1 MLKKI
6 SYFSCLILLFLTAF
20 SCKREKAVSSIEI
33 PQHTQAI
40 ITFTTGDVLALK
52 ENQWNPVEINDF
64 LETGDTVKVEADS
77 YCEIQFGNRAV
88 IKIEENTELVIPSLQ
103 TAAGST
109 DVGLKVLTGAV
120 LSKVNKLTSSESFT
134 VETQSAACGVRG
146 TEFMVRADNEAETLL
161 AVKEG
166 SVIFIP
172 AGFDVESLKSKIPS
186 ENTEVLAAL
195 SGIESALSV
204 VKANEEIAVHAK
216 DMEAI
221 NASYAML
228 EKTILYI
235 SENQSE
241 SASRIAEIKA
251 LSDDL
256 VKSLTSPAQV
266 SDQSEKQMQD
276 LDLMVIRELPEPEE
290 GKTTTSSDLVKVS
303 VSVNVPDARISR
315 DGRLLGKGKFSAI
328 YSDGEEV
335 SLLISGKGYLDKNLV
350 FKAGKESEN
359 IYEVTLEKN
368 SAYKETA
375 TILFKV
381 APDDAE
387 IIIDGTP
394 AGTGSFSTELL
405 SDKTY
410 NVLIKKEGYQKKYL
424 TLTEPKGEQNIEVTL
439 LPSIEKR
446 IKVSTGKLTGYTAF
460 SDNRIFTADIYG
472 EITCAAPDGTVL
484 WKLQTGNSPNESAFP
499 VASGK
504 NIFFSGANEFITADM
519 KTGTVK
525 TIIPLDDDSSHVFG
539 RRVIAAGNTGIYP
552 ANSRLLK
559 FSLDTG
565 DFNGEIEIP
574 DGTRMTPGTFN
585 NELLIVNQKGVFYR
599 INPSS
604 GAVTASLQTKALQ
617 PVVNNVAVNTKTG
630 KAVFNGKKGEIVC
643 INLSDNSIA
652 WTASLTEGKSSMI
665 TGDLQIGSAGVYAYS
680 QNRLY
685 GFSAETG
692 KKLFD
697 PVSKISSPPVLA
709 GGRLYFGT
717 TDGFFKTADAL
728 TGSVLESINILA
740 VVSASPW
747 YDNGKIY
754 AGTDKGEIL
763 VLNP

>member
-1 MLKKI
+1 MIKKI
-6 SYFSCLILLFLTAF
+6 YSFSCMILLLLTAF
-20 SCKREKAVSSIEI
+20 SCTREKVVSSIEI

-40 ITFTTGDVLALK
+40 ITFTTGEVLTLK
-52 ENQWNPVEINDF
+52 ENQWNPAEINDF

-103 TAAGST
+103 TASGST
-109 DVGLKVLTGAV
+109 EVGLKVLTGAV
-120 LSKVNKLTSSESFT
+120 LSKVNKLASSESFT

-146 TEFMVRADNEAETLL
+146 TEFMVRADSETATLL

-166 SVIFIP
+166 SVVFIP
-172 AGFDVESLKSKIPS
+172 AGFDMESLKSKIPP
-186 ENTEVLAAL
+186 ENTEALAAI

-204 VKANEEIAVHAK
+204 VQADEEIAIHAQ
-216 DMEAI
+216 DIEAI
-221 NASYAML
+221 NASYSML

-235 SENQSE
+235 SENKSE
-241 SASRIAEIKA
+241 SAAKLAEVKA

-256 VKSLTSPAQV
+256 VNRLTSSTQV

-290 GKTTTSSDLVKVS
+290 GKITTSSDLVKVS

-328 YSDGEEV
+328 YSDGEEI

-350 FKAGKESEN
+350 FKAGKESDN

-368 SAYKETA
+368 SAYKETSS
-375 TILFKV
+375 ILFKV
-381 APDDAE
+381 MPDDAE

-394 AGTGSFSTELL
+394 AGIGSFSTELL

-410 NVLIKKEGYQKKYL
+410 NVLIKKEGFQKKYL
-424 TLTEPKGEQNIEVTL
+424 TIAEPKGEQNIEVTL

-446 IKVSTGKLTGYTAF
+446 IKVSTGKLTGYVAF

-472 EITCAAPDGTVL
+472 EITSAEPNGTIL

-504 NIFFSGANEFITADM
+504 NIFFSGANEFITADI
-519 KTGTVK
+519 KTGTAK

-552 ANSRLLK
+552 ANSKLLK
-559 FSLDTG
+559 FNLDTG
-565 DFNGEIEIP
+565 DFTGEIEIP
-574 DGTRMTPGTFN
+574 DGTRMTPGFYN
-585 NELLIVNQKGVFYR
+585 SEILIVNQKGVFYR

-604 GAVTASLQTKALQ
+604 GAVTASVQTKALQ
-617 PVVNNVAVNTKTG
+617 PVVNNVAVNAQTG
-630 KAVFNGKKGEIVC
+630 KAVFNGKKGDIVC
-643 INLSDNSIA
+643 INLSNNSIA
-652 WTASLTEGKSSMI
+652 WTTSLSEGKSSMI

-685 GFSAETG
+685 GFSSETG
-692 KKLFD
+692 KKLFE
-697 PVSKISSPPVLA
+697 PLSKISSPPVLA
-709 GGRLYFGT
+709 GGKLYFGT

-728 TGSVLESINILA
+728 TGSVLESINISA
-740 VVSASPW
+740 VVSASP
-747 YDNGKIY
+747 YFDNGKIY
-754 AGTDKGEIL
+754 AGTAKGEIL